1 MSACGSPAWQGARP
15 STIHAGVAEPKA
27 GRLSFV
33 EDDFAKAEAEARRT
47 GRPIFVDAWA
57 PWCHTCLSM
66 RALTL
71 QDPNLGNATLANGT
85 RLSDAFV
92 WLSIDT
98 ENPENAAFVE
108 RFPNRVWPTLY
119 VLSSDARTVR
129 LSWGGSA
136 TSEELVALLSDL
148 EAGGARSTFA
158 EACAHMASKRDAEA
172 RAAFEAIV
180 ADSKASPGTR
190 ARAAEA
196 LASLYEKEPVRVI
209 ELAKRVVPWMPA
221 SSSRAATLVAALAAL
236 DATKTTDELIVAE
249 ATKAAEASTL
259 VPDDRSGVYEALVEH
274 HEALG
279 RATEKRS
286 TASRWAAFL
295 ERTALASHTKEERF
309 VYDAHRLLAAE
320 ALGDVPKIVPV
331 LEASLRDFPNDGNA
345 HARMAKALSLSG
357 REPEALLEARRALAL
372 LEGPRSL
379 RAGQLVA
386 DVLEKAGKRAEAAA
400 ALDVALTKTAR
411 LPLTANQKKLFETC
425 EKRRTALRA
434 P

>member
-1 MSACGSPAWQGARP
+1 MPHVP
-15 STIHAGVAEPKA
+15 
-27 GRLSFV
+27 L
-33 EDDFAKAEAEARRT
+33 
-47 GRPIFVDAWA
+47 DA
-57 PWCHTCLSM
+57 

-71 QDPNLGNATLANGT
+71 EDPNLGNATLANGT

-98 ENPENAAFVE
+98 EKPENAGFVA

-119 VLSSDARTVR
+119 VLSPDARTVR

-136 TSEELVALLSDL
+136 TSNELVALLSDL

-172 RAAFEAIV
+172 RTAFEAIV
-180 ADSKASPGTR
+180 ADSTASLGTR
-190 ARAAEA
+190 SRAAEA
-196 LASLYEKEPVRVI
+196 LASLYEKEPDRVI
-209 ELAKRVVPWMPA
+209 ALAKRVVPWMPP

-236 DATKTTDELIVAE
+236 DASKTTDELIVAE
-249 ATKAAEASTL
+249 ATEAADASTL
-259 VPDDRSGVYEALVEH
+259 VPDDRSGIYEALVEH
-274 HEALG
+274 HAARKEASK
-279 RATEKRS
+279 KRS
-286 TASRWAAFL
+286 SAARWAAFL
-295 ERTALASHTKEERF
+295 ERTALAARTKEERF

-320 ALGDVPKIVPV
+320 ALGEVPKLVPA
-331 LEASLRDFPNDGNA
+331 LEASLREFPNDGNA

-357 REPEALLEARRALAL
+357 RESEALLAARRALAL
-372 LEGPRSL
+372 LEGPRAL

-386 DVLEKAGKRAEAAA
+386 DVLEKAGNRAEAAD

-411 LPLTANQKKLFETC
+411 LPLTPNQKKLFETC